1 MSGAGYDVAG
11 DSCSWNIDTSRVAFH
26 GDGARRVVLMGQ
38 GDTAIQGGSHTPHR
52 VNTMMK
58 LFH

>member
-38 GDTAIQGGSHTPHR
+38 GDTAIQGGGHTHR
-52 VNTMMK
+52 TE
-58 LFH
+58 

>member
-26 GDGARRVVLMGQ
+26 GDGARRVVLTDQ
-38 GDTAIQGGSHTPHR
+38 GDTAILHGHCLSLTVIPYGFTQ
-52 VNTMMK
+52 
-58 LFH
+58 